1 MDVVFLLILTGLF
14 AWWGFW
20 VAQGDE
26 TSDPRSTED
35 STVD

>member
-14 AWWGFW
+14 AWWGFG
-20 VAQGDE
+20 VALRDE
-26 TSDPRSTED
+26 TGNRQSTED